1 MNKHLH
7 LILATLLI
15 ISSCEQTSRKESIQN
30 LEEVDLESAYAET
43 SLQPN
48 DEGNSPQ
55 KTSLSPATNHKLI
68 KTVNMRLKV
77 ASVEKDLE
85 YINDQATKLGG
96 YVADYDQK
104 MNKNTVKTRKI
115 TSDTLEHTIGLQLE
129 ATMVV
134 KIPTEKLEQF
144 LDLIESKAL
153 VIEYKASKVEDVTE
167 KMLDLNTRKETKLRI
182 EKKYINLIENKT
194 GKLEEVLA
202 VEAKIDQIREEIEA
216 MEGKLKYLNQRV
228 AFSTI
233 HLSLY
238 QEPIHQ
244 TAVAA
249 IERVTDYE
257 DGFGVKV
264 KNAFLSGW
272 NLFKELIIALF
283 YLWPLIAITTI
294 ILGYLRFKKQFKA
307 KSESY
312 S

>member
-7 LILATLLI
+7 LILATLLMI
-15 ISSCEQTSRKESIQN
+15 TSCEQTSRKESIQN
-30 LEEVDLESAYAET
+30 LEEVDPESVYAET
-43 SLQPN
+43 SLQLN
-48 DEGNSPQ
+48 DEGNSPK
-55 KTSLSPATNHKLI
+55 KTSLSPANNHKLI

-85 YINDQATKLGG
+85 YITDQATEMGG

-115 TSDTLEHTIGLQLE
+115 TSDTLEYTIGLQLE
-129 ATMVV
+129 ATMVIKV
-134 KIPTEKLEQF
+134 PTERLEQF

-167 KMLDLNTRKETKLRI
+167 KMQDLNTRKETKLRI
-182 EKKYINLIENKT
+182 EKKYIKIIENKT